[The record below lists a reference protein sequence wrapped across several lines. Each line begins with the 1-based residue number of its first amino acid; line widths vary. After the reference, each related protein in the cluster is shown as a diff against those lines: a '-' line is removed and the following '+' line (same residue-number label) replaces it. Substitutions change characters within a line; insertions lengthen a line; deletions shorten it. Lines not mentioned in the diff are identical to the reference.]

1 MKVAITGGTGLI
13 GTQLTKDLLDGNHEP
28 IILTRNPEGARG
40 VTPALHVREWNPNSG
55 EKNHHTFEDAD
66 AVVSLAGEPI
76 YSGRW
81 NESKKKRIR
90 DSRVNGIQR
99 IIEVLDRMDRKP
111 EVLICGSAV
120 GYYGSRGNDRL
131 KETEGPGN
139 DFLAQVCLAQEKAT
153 DAAVSLGIRVV
164 KLRTGIVLSASGG
177 ALNKLLPPFRL
188 GLGGRLGNGKQW
200 FPWIHEKDIS
210 GIILHTLENRAVSG
224 PVNASSPG
232 ILSNRDFT
240 KILAQTLGK
249 PALFAAPPFALRMI
263 FGEMSTILFSSI
275 RPSTDKIL
283 GLGYLF
289 KFREI
294 DAALRDCIK
303 KGGNPNS
310 TSPPGTCDQ

>member
-13 GTQLTKDLLDGNHEP
+13 GTQLTKDLLDKKHEP
-28 IILTRNPEGARG
+28 VILSRNPQRPSGS
-40 VTPALHVREWNPNSG
+40 TPALHVREWSPNG
-55 EKNHHTFEDAD
+55 RDKHHHALEDVD

-81 NESKKKRIR
+81 NDAKKKRIK
-90 DSRVNGIQR
+90 DSRVNGIR
-99 IIEVLDRMDRKP
+99 MIVETLDRMDRKP

-131 KETEGPGN
+131 KESEGPGN
-139 DFLAQVCLAQEKAT
+139 DFLAQVCRDQEKAA
-153 DAAVSLGIRVV
+153 DAAAQLGVRVV

-177 ALNKLLPPFRL
+177 ALSKLLPPFQF

-210 GIILHTLENRAVSG
+210 GIILHSLENSAVSG
-224 PVNASSPG
+224 AVNASSPG

-249 PALFAAPPFALRMI
+249 PALFAIPPVALRMI
-263 FGEMSTILFSSI
+263 FGEMATILFSSI
-275 RPSTDKIL
+275 RTSADKIL
-283 GLGYLF
+283 GLGYSF
-289 KFREI
+289 QFREI
-294 DAALRDCIK
+294 DAALRSCVEKRGQSD
-303 KGGNPNS
+303 PP
-310 TSPPGTCDQ
+310 SPRRSP